1 MYKNKYSRKFIA
13 ELKKLLP
20 EDSII
25 VKKALNNKDISREIE
40 TFVEDDNTD
49 PCIARRVWDLY
60 EDEILRQDLKAT
72 KDYFNSSEFQQFK
85 TIIN

>member
-1 MYKNKYSRKFIA
+1 MYKNKFSRKFIA

-40 TFVEDDNTD
+40 AFVEDDNTD
-49 PCIARRVWDLY
+49 SCIARRVWDLY